1 MENVY
6 LQLLSKQKSDTKH
19 YMEKFVRQISTSL
32 VQAYGSVTI
41 SIPEVPNMAKEEL
54 VKNHNVI
61 ERLTGAVVSFKSFSI
76 QIFKI

>member
-61 ERLTGAVVSFKSFSI
+61 ERLTGAVE
-76 QIFKI
+76 QWT